1 MCNKDVEGRDQAE
14 VRQRWRESDG
24 FAMATDG
31 KSFDERLKESVRYAG
46 EPVGQLTGGSGEV
59 PNQYS
64 NTLIVQRRSPLFMSM
79 ALGFHTQLDY
89 QPVPYPAQRE
99 ICEQMVKLGLLRHD
113 PVDGSRFM
121 HYVPV
126 QEALRIY
133 VEALCNVPLPV
144 KRWVM
149 P

>member
-1 MCNKDVEGRDQAE
+1 MCDDIERRNQ
-14 VRQRWRESDG
+14 WRETDG
-24 FAMATDG
+24 FAKAGEMVG
-31 KSFDERLKESVRYAG
+31 KSFHERMQESV
-46 EPVGQLTGGSGEV
+46 VLGQA
-59 PNQYS
+59 
-64 NTLIVQRRSPLFMSM
+64 NTLIVQRRSPLFVSM

-113 PVDGSRFM
+113 PVDGAQFM

-133 VEALCNVPLPV
+133 VEALYGDRKSVV
-144 KRWVM
+144 
-149 P
+149 